1 MRFPREVLDG
11 FDGIDSMMGVG
22 PTALFMGILVTVI
35 PFSFLLRLL
44 QQLPKALVQSHKR
57 WPLIFNGLVTA
68 GVTSVVTLFL
78 HRAADRSHG
87 LPQVALEF
95 LIAAVVYAFGLVLVL
110 RQFCG
115 VYEEFIITVIAA
127 GLALRKTSYANIVK
141 AEGEDKD
148 GGETQ
153 ILIETSRGILV
164 KLIIPTRDA
173 DRFYTHVRK
182 KRSIE

>member
-1 MRFPREVLDG
+1 MLDRSG
-11 FDGIDSMMGVG
+11 GSGSMMGVR
-22 PTALFMGILVTVI
+22 PTAVFLAILITVI

-44 QQLPKALVQSHKR
+44 QQLPKALVQSHKH
-57 WPLIFNGLVTA
+57 WPLMLNGLVTV
-68 GVTSVVTLFL
+68 GVTAVVTLFL
-78 HRAADRSHG
+78 NRAADRSHG
-87 LPQVALEF
+87 LSQVALEF
-95 LIAAVVYAFGLVLVL
+95 VIAAVVYAFGLVLIL

-115 VYEEFIITVIAA
+115 VYDEFIITVAAA

-141 AEGEDKD
+141 AEGEDRD
-148 GGETQ
+148 SGETR

>member
-1 MRFPREVLDG
+1 
-11 FDGIDSMMGVG
+11 MMAVG
-22 PTALFMGILVTVI
+22 PTALFLGILVTVI
-35 PFSFLLRLL
+35 PFSFLIRLL
-44 QQLPKALVQSHKR
+44 QQLPKALVLSHKR

-68 GVTSVVTLFL
+68 AVTAVITLFL

-87 LPQVALEF
+87 FSQVALEF
-95 LIAAVVYAFGLVLVL
+95 VIAAVVYAFGLVLVL

-115 VYEEFIITVIAA
+115 VYEEFIITVAAA

-141 AEGEDKD
+141 AEGEDRD
-148 GGETQ
+148 SGETQ

>member
-1 MRFPREVLDG
+1 MRG
-11 FDGIDSMMGVG
+11 S
-22 PTALFMGILVTVI
+22 TAVFLGILVTVI
-35 PFSFLLRLL
+35 PFSFLMRLL

-57 WPLIFNGLVTA
+57 WPLIVNGLITA
-68 GVTSVVTLFL
+68 GVTAAVALFL
-78 HRAADRSHG
+78 HRAADRSHSVS
-87 LPQVALEF
+87 QVALEF

-115 VYEEFIITVIAA
+115 VYEEFIITVAVA
-127 GLALRKTSYANIVK
+127 GLALRKTSYTNIVK

-153 ILIETSRGILV
+153 ILIETPRGSRV
-164 KLIIPTRDA
+164 RLIVPTRDA
-173 DRFYTHVRK
+173 ERFYAHVRK

>member
-1 MRFPREVLDG
+1 LLGGLAFMN
-11 FDGIDSMMGVG
+11 IG
-22 PTALFMGILVTVI
+22 PTALFLGILITVI

-44 QQLPKALVQSHKR
+44 QQLPRALVQSNPR
-57 WPLIFNGLVTA
+57 WPLILNSLVTA
-68 GVTSVVTLFL
+68 GVTATVTLFL
-78 HRAADRSHG
+78 HRAADRTRDPS
-87 LPQVALEF
+87 QVALEF

-115 VYEEFIITVIAA
+115 VYEEFIVTVVAA

-141 AEGEDKD
+141 VEGED
-148 GGETQ
+148 GENGETQ
-153 ILIETSRGILV
+153 ILIETSRGSLV
-164 KLIIPTRDA
+164 KLILPTRDV

>member
-1 MRFPREVLDG
+1 
-11 FDGIDSMMGVG
+11 MMGVG
-22 PTALFMGILVTVI
+22 PTAVFLGILVTVM
-35 PFSFLLRLL
+35 PFSFLMKLL
-44 QQLPKALVQSHKR
+44 QQLPRALVQSHKR
-57 WPLIFNGLVTA
+57 WPLMANGLITA
-68 GVTSVVTLFL
+68 GVTAVVALFL
-78 HRAADRSHG
+78 HRAYDRSQG
-87 LPQVALEF
+87 TSQIAIEF

-115 VYEEFIITVIAA
+115 VYEDFIITVALG

-141 AEGEDKD
+141 AEREDRD
-148 GGETQ
+148 GGETE
-153 ILIETSRGILV
+153 ILIETSRGSLV

>member
-1 MRFPREVLDG
+1 
-11 FDGIDSMMGVG
+11 MGVG
-22 PTALFMGILVTVI
+22 PSALFVGFLVTVI

-57 WPLIFNGLVTA
+57 WPLLVNSMVTA
-68 GVTSVVTLFL
+68 GVAAAVSIFL
-78 HRAADRSHG
+78 HRAADRTHD
-87 LPQVALEF
+87 LFQVALEF
-95 LIAAVVYAFGLVLVL
+95 LIVAVMYGFALVLVL

-115 VYEEFIITVIAA
+115 VYEEFIITVAAA

-141 AEGEDKD
+141 AEGEDMD
-148 GGETQ
+148 GGETRV
-153 ILIETSRGILV
+153 LIETSRGSRVRL
-164 KLIIPTRDA
+164 LLPTRDA